1 MSTNDTGRLQSL
13 LETMNVPVARK
24 AVATQADIH
33 WLGRN
38 LAIQNSA
45 HPEIEAAREELE
57 RLGARLV
64 L

>member
-1 MSTNDTGRLQSL
+1 MTTKDTGRLQSL
-13 LETMNVPVARK
+13 LETMNVPAARK
-24 AVATQADIH
+24 SVANQADIH

-38 LAIQNSA
+38 LAIQNSE
-45 HPEIEAAREELE
+45 HPAIEAAREELE